1 MDILVNGEPLA
12 LELAPG
18 ASVGEALARAD
29 ELLEG
34 SGSIIIGLELD
45 GRALDAEGFPA
56 VRDLP
61 ASSVARV
68 DIAVESAAGVRSKAL
83 STLLEI
89 LALAREAAT
98 AEAPS
103 GAGADWKAI
112 AEGAAELAEA
122 FAGLFSADELSFVQ
136 DIAALLAK
144 AAEAADGASAP
155 DGVAAGPDAALRA
168 DIRLRAEGVQG
179 LARERLSE
187 IEDPAGEMRKAAML
201 YRSQA
206 ADLAELP
213 VLLQTGKDERAMR
226 IVLLFIE
233 TFNKVIRLI
242 PELRR
247 QGFDTDALRVEGSS
261 LPDFYA
267 SFNEVLRSLSRAFED
282 KDAVQIGDLA
292 EYEVA
297 PRMAGFFA
305 AIEEALLRK

>member
-34 SGSIIIGLELD
+34 SGSIIVGLELD

-89 LALAREAAT
+89 LALAREAAA
-98 AEAPS
+98 AEDS
-103 GAGADWKAI
+103 AGADWKSI
-112 AEGAAELAEA
+112 AEGAGELAEA

-144 AAEAADGASAP
+144 AAEAAGGASAP

>member
-34 SGSIIIGLELD
+34 SGSIIVGLELD

-89 LALAREAAT
+89 LALAREAAS
-98 AEAPS
+98 AEAS
-103 GAGADWKAI
+103 AGADWKAI

-144 AAEAADGASAP
+144 AAEAAGGASAP

>member
-34 SGSIIIGLELD
+34 AGSIIIGLEID
-45 GRALDAEGFPA
+45 GRALDAEGYPA

-83 STLLEI
+83 STLLE
-89 LALAREAAT
+89 LLSLAREAAS
-98 AEAPS
+98 AEASP
-103 GAGADWKAI
+103 DWPAI

-136 DIAALLAK
+136 DIAALLSR
-144 AAEAADGASAP
+144 AAEAARTPSAP
-155 DGVAAGPDAALRA
+155 DGVAAGPDAALKA
-168 DIRLRAEGVQG
+168 DIKLRAEGIQG
-179 LARERLSE
+179 LARERLAE
-187 IEDPAGEMRKAAML
+187 IEDPAEEMRKAAIL

-226 IVLLFIE
+226 VVLLFIE

-247 QGFDTDALRVEGSS
+247 QGFDTEALRVEGAP
-261 LPDFYA
+261 LPEFYS
-267 SFNEVLRSLSRAFED
+267 SFNEILRSLSRAFED

-297 PRMAGFFA
+297 PRMASFFS

>member
-98 AEAPS
+98 AEAS
-103 GAGADWKAI
+103 AGADWKAI

-155 DGVAAGPDAALRA
+155 DGVAAGPDAALKA

-179 LARERLSE
+179 LARERLAE

-247 QGFDTDALRVEGSS
+247 RGFDTDALRVEGSS
-261 LPDFYA
+261 LPEFYA

-297 PRMAGFFA
+297 PRMASFFA